1 MPEIVWSNVL
11 NTLTSSGLRILFAA
25 VIFVVGWLLTK
36 AVMKALAKSKLFHH
50 AEGSVQTFVMSIV
63 KIGMFVLLT
72 VIVVN
77 TLGVPMASI
86 ITVLASAGVA
96 IGLALQGALSNL
108 AGGIMIIFFK
118 PFKKGDYV
126 DTAGASGTVDEVT
139 LFYTTFL
146 TPDNKR
152 ILVPNGQLMNANV
165 VNYSSE
171 ETRRVDLN
179 FICSNAEQPSR
190 IESLIMDRLLSC
202 EKVLKDPEPFARLN
216 ENSRDAM
223 IFSVKVWCKND
234 DYWDV
239 YYDLTRSISEA
250 FISNG
255 VSTPTVKTRYEMSA
269 PNTEK

>member
-1 MPEIVWSNVL
+1 
-11 NTLTSSGLRILFAA
+11 
-25 VIFVVGWLLTK
+25 
-36 AVMKALAKSKLFHH
+36 
-50 AEGSVQTFVMSIV
+50 
-63 KIGMFVLLT
+63 
-72 VIVVN
+72 
-77 TLGVPMASI
+77 MASI

-179 FICSNAEQPSR
+179 FICSNTEQPSR
-190 IESLIMDRLLSC
+190 IENLIMERLLSC

-223 IFSVKVWCKND
+223 IFSVKVWLQKRGLLGRLLWRD
-234 DYWDV
+234 PQH
-239 YYDLTRSISEA
+239 LRSVHLKRSKH
-250 FISNG
+250 SDSQNTVRN
-255 VSTPTVKTRYEMSA
+255 VSPQI
-269 PNTEK
+269 

>member
-11 NTLTSSGLRILFAA
+11 NTLTSSGLRIVFAT
-25 VIFVVGWLLTK
+25 VIFIVGWLLTK
-36 AVMKALAKSKLFHH
+36 AVLKALAKSKLFHH

-108 AGGIMIIFFK
+108 AGGIMIFFK

-179 FICSNAEQPSR
+179 FICSNTEQPSR
-190 IESLIMDRLLSC
+190 IENLIMERLLSC

-223 IFSVKVWCKND
+223 IFSVKVWCKNE

-239 YYDLTRSISEA
+239 YYGVTRSISEA

-255 VSTPTVKTRYEMSA
+255 VSTPTVKTQYEMSA
-269 PNTEK
+269 PNIEK

>member
-11 NTLTSSGLRILFAA
+11 NTLTSSWSADSVCSGDI
-25 VIFVVGWLLTK
+25 IVGWLLTK
-36 AVMKALAKSKLFHH
+36 AVLKALAKNKLFHH

-179 FICSNAEQPSR
+179 FICSNTEQPSR
-190 IESLIMDRLLSC
+190 IENLLMERLLSC

-223 IFSVKVWCKND
+223 IFSVKVWCKNE

-239 YYDLTRSISEA
+239 YYGVTRSISEA

-255 VSTPTVKTRYEMSA
+255 VSTPTVKTQYEMSA
-269 PNTEK
+269 PNIEK